1 MKFNY
6 IRTVQEYQEALPLI
20 KKGEPLALDTETMC
34 RPEYEGRGGSALDP
48 HTGRISLVITL
59 TRGGI
64 PQIFDL
70 LCLEHEGYDPSAL
83 VKALDDAT
91 YLLGANIKFDAKQLR
106 GTLGYEPLKMR
117 DIILM
122 AKLVSN
128 ATGSKAGKAVGHS
141 YKDLCREYLNVH
153 LDGKGTLQKST
164 WATGIS
170 SRSLENEWWAE
181 KLQYAANDVHYLFP
195 IYDLLEEVLTNPL
208 PNSPL
213 TQTGATSKWGFGMAV
228 PLRREMEMIP
238 VTAEME
244 YEGLPVSKKVMTAF
258 QRAVSE
264 ELQTTAVWLSRELGL
279 DTPQTD
285 WEGKEVA
292 SPKALKVLRSSTGL
306 LELIKKAL
314 DFKKIDNV
322 QAQTLSRMLDILD
335 ALYRVKGDSDTE
347 EGTGE
352 DIFVDE
358 DEARLYE
365 ELTLLEHSELV
376 ATKPIISK
384 ILDFKRLVKQEGMD
398 LRKYINP
405 ATGRIHPS
413 YSQIGTATARLSCA
427 SPNSQQISNKT
438 KVIINGLVP
447 LGIYE

>member
-1 MKFNY
+1 
-6 IRTVQEYQEALPLI
+6 
-20 KKGEPLALDTETMC
+20 
-34 RPEYEGRGGSALDP
+34 
-48 HTGRISLVITL
+48 
-59 TRGGI
+59 
-64 PQIFDL
+64 
-70 LCLEHEGYDPSAL
+70 
-83 VKALDDAT
+83 
-91 YLLGANIKFDAKQLR
+91 
-106 GTLGYEPLKMR
+106 
-117 DIILM
+117 
-122 AKLVSN
+122 
-128 ATGSKAGKAVGHS
+128 
-141 YKDLCREYLNVH
+141 
-153 LDGKGTLQKST
+153 
-164 WATGIS
+164 
-170 SRSLENEWWAE
+170 
-181 KLQYAANDVHYLFP
+181 
-195 IYDLLEEVLTNPL
+195 
-208 PNSPL
+208 
-213 TQTGATSKWGFGMAV
+213 
-228 PLRREMEMIP
+228 MIP

-335 ALYRVKGDSDTE
+335 ALYRIKGDSDTE

-376 ATKPIISK
+376 ATKPIIGK